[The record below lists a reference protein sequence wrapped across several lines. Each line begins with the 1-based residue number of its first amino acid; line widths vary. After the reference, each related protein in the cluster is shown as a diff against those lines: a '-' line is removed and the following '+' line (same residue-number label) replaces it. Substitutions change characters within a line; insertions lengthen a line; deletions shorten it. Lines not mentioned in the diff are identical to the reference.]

1 MPGIRVVTDSTADIP
16 DALARA
22 WQVEVVPLSVDFD
35 GERLRDGVEI
45 EPRDFVTR
53 LARSAVLPTTA
64 HPPPAEFAALYRR
77 LLAEGASAIVS
88 IHISGK
94 LSATVSA
101 ARAAAS
107 APDLAPVVTVLDS
120 KSVSLG
126 LGFCVL
132 DAARAAGAGLDR
144 DAVIAAAQ
152 RAIGNVYLTFFADTL
167 AYFQKGGQVGRPAAI
182 AGTLL
187 ALKPLL
193 RIDEGVVVPYKRTR
207 TRARAIDGLVQ
218 FVADFPH
225 TRQLAVVR
233 SGDSDSDTLL
243 ERLGAHFPPERII
256 VAEVSPV
263 IASHLG
269 PGALGV
275 AVDAGDGD
283 PPPEL
288 PAAT

>member
-1 MPGIRVVTDSTADIP
+1 MPGIRVVTDSTADLP

-22 WQVEVVPLSVDFD
+22 WNIEVVPLSIDFD

-45 EPRDFVTR
+45 EPREFVSR
-53 LARSAVLPTTA
+53 LEQSAELPTTA
-64 HPPPAEFAALYRR
+64 HPPPNDFAAVYRR
-77 LLAEGASAIVS
+77 LATAGASGIVS

-101 ARAAAS
+101 ARSAAA
-107 APDLAPVVTVLDS
+107 AVGREIPVTVLDS
-120 KSVSLG
+120 KLVSLG

-132 DAARAAGAGLDR
+132 EAARMAHAGHDL
-144 DAVIAAAQ
+144 DAVVAAA
-152 RAIGNVYLTFFADTL
+152 RGAIGNVHLIFFADTL
-167 AYFQKGGQVGRPAAI
+167 AYFQKGGQIGRPAAI

-193 RIDEGVVVPYKRTR
+193 RIDEGVVVPHKRTR

-225 TRQLAVVR
+225 LRQLAVLR
-233 SGDSDSDTLL
+233 SGASESDTLIV
-243 ERLGAHFPPERII
+243 RLAGYFPPARIM

-283 PPPEL
+283 PPPEF
-288 PAAT
+288 PATP

>member
-16 DALARA
+16 DRLIQA
-22 WQVEVVPLSVDFD
+22 WNIEVVPLSVDFD

-45 EPRDFVTR
+45 EPREFISR
-53 LARSAVLPTTA
+53 LAQSAVLPTTA
-64 HPPPAEFAALYRR
+64 HPPPAEFEARYRQ
-77 LLAEGASAIVS
+77 LLAAGATGIVS
-88 IHISGK
+88 IHLSGK

-101 ARAAAS
+101 ARAAATP
-107 APDLAPVVTVLDS
+107 ADLAASVTVLDS
-120 KSVSLG
+120 KSVSLA

-132 DAARAAGAGLDR
+132 EAARAAWAGLDL
-144 DAVIAAAQ
+144 DGVVKAARQ
-152 RAIGNVYLTFFADTL
+152 AIGNVQLIFFADTL

-193 RIDEGVVVPYKRTR
+193 RVDEGVVVPHKRTR
-207 TRARAIDGLVQ
+207 TRARAIDGLVR
-218 FVADFPH
+218 FVADFPQL
-225 TRQLAVVR
+225 RQVAIVR
-233 SGDSDSDTLL
+233 SGESSSDTLL
-243 ERLGAHFPPERII
+243 ERLGEHFPRERII

-275 AVDAGDGD
+275 AVDAGEGA

-288 PAAT
+288 PTAS